1 MQEQYYVALSTM
13 EKIGGVTARQLISYC
28 GSIEDVFRFSKGK
41 LLKIPQI
48 GESLA
53 QTIISQRESSL
64 HKAEKIIETTQKENI
79 KILPFHAKQYPQRL
93 KNIYD
98 APFILYYKGTTDL
111 DNPKTVA
118 IVGTRQA
125 SNYGKQVTE
134 ELVKDLKKYN
144 PLIVSGLAYGID
156 ITAHRAS
163 LKENLST
170 VGVMANGLDMVY
182 PAVHLKTAKQML
194 AQNGGLL
201 SENTLGTKP
210 DAMRFPA
217 RNRIIAGMADVLI
230 VVEAKSKG
238 GALITAEIANS
249 YHKDVFA
256 VAGSIHSETSRGC
269 HNLIK
274 KHKAV
279 LLTDVNDIVELMNW
293 DLKPNQQ
300 KQQKIHFSKLDLSEE
315 ERKIMLF
322 LQENPDE
329 EKVLDNMSWKLQIP
343 ISSLNAHLLNLEIL
357 GLVKSLPG
365 KKFVV
370 N

>member
-1 MQEQYYVALSTM
+1 MQNQYYVALSTIG
-13 EKIGGVTARQLISYC
+13 KIGGVTARQLISYC
-28 GSIEDVFRFSKGK
+28 GSIEDVFRFSKGR
-41 LLKIPQI
+41 LLKVPQI
-48 GESLA
+48 GENLA
-53 QTIISQRESSL
+53 EMIVSQRETSL
-64 HKAEKIIETTQKENI
+64 RKAEKIIETAQRENI
-79 KILPFHAKQYPQRL
+79 KILPFHSKAYPQRL

-98 APFILYYKGTTDL
+98 APFILYYKGEADL
-111 DNPKTVA
+111 DKQKTVA

-134 ELVKDLKKYN
+134 ELIRDLKKHN

-163 LKENLST
+163 LKENLAT

-182 PAVHLKTAKQML
+182 PAVHSNTAKQMV
-194 AQNGGLL
+194 AQNGGIL
-201 SENTLGTKP
+201 SENTFGTKP

-217 RNRIIAGMADVLI
+217 RNRIIAGLADVLV

-249 YHKDVFA
+249 YNKDVFA
-256 VAGSIHSETSRGC
+256 VSGNIYSETSEGC

-274 KHKAV
+274 QHKAV
-279 LLTDVNDIVELMNW
+279 LLTKVEDIVALMNW
-293 DLKPNQQ
+293 DLNPNSEKQ
-300 KQQKIHFSKLDLSEE
+300 KKIHFNDLDLSED

-322 LQENPDE
+322 LQREQGEN
-329 EKVLDNMSWKLQIP
+329 KVLDEMSWQLQMP
-343 ISSLNAHLLNLEIL
+343 ISSLNAHLLNLELL

-365 KKFVV
+365 KKFVL